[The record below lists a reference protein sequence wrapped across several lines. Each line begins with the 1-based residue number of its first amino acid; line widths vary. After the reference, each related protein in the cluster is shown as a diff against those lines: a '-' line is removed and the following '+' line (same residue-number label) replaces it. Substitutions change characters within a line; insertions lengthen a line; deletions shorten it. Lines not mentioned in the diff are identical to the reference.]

1 MKTLLFYASFCVCL
15 LGLTACSQ
23 KTSFMEQDRLQAEGN
38 YNEAIVHAKNKIDKN
53 DKSARDNLLW
63 ELYLGQSYFFSE
75 AYGNSISIFDEAE
88 ALMKYHRERLL
99 SVELAKDVGALLS
112 SDNARPYMGNEYDG
126 IMLNTYKAL
135 AYLHQKEYA
144 SARVEFNRAID
155 RQRRAKEFFAELIAK
170 EKELLA
176 KEQQNQNISSDLSEE
191 VQSKQYQNILRRNYP
206 ELSSYRLYPEFVNP
220 MTNYLAALFALANGD
235 GAKAEFLLKESAA
248 MLGENTTVQEDFE
261 ALQKDESG
269 PKVWLIYEEGLAPV
283 LEEMRIDFPVWI
295 FTNQLNYVSLALPRM
310 QERSGAF
317 EKLLISH
324 DGKQIAQTQI
334 LSSMERVMQTE
345 FTKRYSS
352 IMERALYSALVK
364 SIMQYRAGDSGNNL
378 LSFSA
383 TLYTLLSTQADTR
396 IWSSLPKNFH
406 LARFENKGYANV
418 DINLPSGEKISSVEL
433 LPVKYTLIYVKIPTL
448 AHLPTISI
456 FSLGETQ

>member
-1 MKTLLFYASFCVCL
+1 MKRLLFSTCFTLFTLLF
-15 LGLTACSQ
+15 TACSQ
-23 KTSFMEQDRLQAEGN
+23 KTSFMEQDRLQAEGK
-38 YNEAIVHAKNKIDKN
+38 YDDAIIHAQKKIDKN
-53 DKSARDNLLW
+53 DKTARNNLLW
-63 ELYLGQSYFFSE
+63 ELYLGQSYFFGDDY
-75 AYGNSISIFDEAE
+75 ANAISVFDEAE

-170 EKELLA
+170 EKALLA
-176 KEQQNQNISSDLSEE
+176 KEQQNQNISSDLSKE
-191 VQSKQYQNILRRNYP
+191 VQSEQYQNILRRNYP
-206 ELSSYRLYPEFVNP
+206 QLSSYRLYPEFVNP

-324 DGKQIAQTQI
+324 DGKQIAQTQL

-352 IMERALYSALVK
+352 IMKRALYSALVK
-364 SIMQYRAGDSGNNL
+364 SVMQHRAGDSGNNL
-378 LSFSA
+378 LAFSA
-383 TLYTLLSTQADTR
+383 TLYTLISTQADTR